1 MDLPELFTETIAL
14 GDVLSVVYTEI
25 DYSTK
30 NWTHVVKIANGV
42 ITGVNA
48 KNLAIT
54 YNTENRSRSI
64 KKRFTRRYGV
74 ILSPNSYIHFV
85 SYQKLSEFDDLVI
98 KDIFENSLKVI
109 DEVVILKTESDKREI
124 CNKSVRTY
132 NSNIAFS
139 YLDDIFKEDK
149 NETRDN

>member
-1 MDLPELFTETIAL
+1 M
-14 GDVLSVVYTEI
+14 
-25 DYSTK
+25 
-30 NWTHVVKIANGV
+30 
-42 ITGVNA
+42 
-48 KNLAIT
+48 
-54 YNTENRSRSI
+54 
-64 KKRFTRRYGV
+64 
-74 ILSPNSYIHFV
+74 ILNPDNYIHFV

-98 KDIFENSLKVI
+98 KDIFENSLKFIDDVI
-109 DEVVILKTESDKREI
+109 ILKTESDKREI